1 MSSQS
6 AIEIAGWGAV
16 SPAGWGSAD
25 LLATVE
31 KGDPLPAELTER
43 EGRDLKVPVLRVPK
57 PTEKLPWL
65 RQPRL
70 RRTSPIARFCVA
82 AGREAIGEERMTAV
96 ESGELRLG
104 VIYALVNGC
113 VNYSQRFF
121 REVLDDPSLASPIV
135 FPETVFNAPA
145 SHLSAMLG
153 AHAINYTVVG
163 DSATFLPAMEL
174 ATDWLREDLCDGVVV
189 IGGEEFDWLS
199 AEAFQLFNP
208 DAIISEGAGA
218 IYLQNSESP
227 AIELTELTDSILIS
241 NRRPRAQA
249 IARARASLELP
260 DSSATSLFDSQ
271 SNHPQLDLAEA
282 DAWTDF
288 MTNRH
293 YSPRRILGDGMGAST
308 PWQCVAAA
316 SWLAANP
323 AATHSIISAAGTNE
337 QVSAAIFEKS
347 AANV

>member
-1 MSSQS
+1 MSSQP

-16 SPAGWGSAD
+16 SPAGWSSAE
-25 LLATVE
+25 LLAAVE
-31 KGDPLPAELTER
+31 NGEPLPAELTER
-43 EGRDLKVPVLRVPK
+43 EGRDQKVPALRVPA

-70 RRTSPIARFCVA
+70 RRTSPIARFCVS
-82 AGREAIGEERMTAV
+82 AGREAIGEERMAAV
-96 ESGELRLG
+96 EAGELRLG

-145 SHLSAMLG
+145 SHLSAMLS

-174 ATDWLREDLCDGVVV
+174 ATDWLRQDLCDGVVV

-199 AEAFQLFNP
+199 AEAFQLFHP

-218 IYLQNSESP
+218 IYLQKSENP
-227 AIELTELTDSILIS
+227 AIELNELTDPVLIT

-249 IARARASLELP
+249 IARTRAALELP
-260 DSSATSLFDSQ
+260 DSADTALFDSR
-271 SNHPQLDLAEA
+271 SNHPGLDLAETE
-282 DAWTDF
+282 AWRDCCAKQF
-288 MTNRH
+288 
-293 YSPRRILGDGMGAST
+293 SPRRILGDGMGAST

-316 SWLAANP
+316 SWLASNP
-323 AATHSIISAAGTNE
+323 SARHTIISAAGTNE
-337 QVSAAIFEKS
+337 QVAAAIFEKS

>member
-1 MSSQS
+1 MSSRS

-16 SPAGWGSAD
+16 SPAGWSSAE
-25 LLATVE
+25 LLAAVE
-31 KGDPLPAELTER
+31 KASPLPGELTER
-43 EGRDLKVPVLRVPK
+43 EGRDRKVPALRVPA

-70 RRTSPIARFCVA
+70 RRSSPIARFCVA
-82 AGREAIGEERMTAV
+82 AGREAIGEERMAAV

-163 DSATFLPAMEL
+163 DSAIFLPAMEL

-218 IYLQNSESP
+218 IYLQKSGTPN
-227 AIELTELTDSILIS
+227 IELTALTDPVLIT

-249 IARARASLELP
+249 IARARAALELP
-260 DSSATSLFDSQ
+260 ESANTALFDSR
-271 SNHPQLDLAEA
+271 SNHPQHDRAES
-282 DAWTDF
+282 DAWSDCSAS
-288 MTNRH
+288 RH
-293 YSPRRILGDGMGAST
+293 SPRRILGDGMGAST

-323 AATHSIISAAGTNE
+323 SARHSIVSAVGTNE
-337 QVSAAIFEKS
+337 QVAAAIFEKT
-347 AANV
+347 AAHV